1 MNTLQEIVGQNLPV
15 FWIVSIITVM
25 LGLLACFMGYRLKKF
40 WIGVVGLG
48 TGFLTGFLVS
58 RIFLESTWLCI
69 GIGVLCA
76 AVLAVLAFSFYR
88 AGVFLMC
95 AAIMFFVIKA
105 LLHEEEW
112 WVYLISA
119 LAGIAA
125 GVAGIC
131 FVKQML
137 VAVTGFLGAYFAVQA
152 VWNMAELDLP
162 LFQIAAVIALAVCGM
177 AVQFYFAKKKE
188 NAAENGSAE
197 RITKTTRYEAVSE
210 RRKST
215 REERHLKHE
224 RKTEVRDTVP
234 GNQSKTVTAPT
245 GESQRARHE
254 RRRQNRES
262 QKGDT
267 REI

>member
-131 FVKQML
+131 FV
-137 VAVTGFLGAYFAVQA
+137 QA